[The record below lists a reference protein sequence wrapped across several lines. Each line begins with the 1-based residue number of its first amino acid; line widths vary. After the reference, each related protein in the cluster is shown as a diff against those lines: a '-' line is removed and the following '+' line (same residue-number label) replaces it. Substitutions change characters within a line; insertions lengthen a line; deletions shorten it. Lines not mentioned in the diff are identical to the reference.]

1 MARRCTVSSR
11 AIMVQPCTV
20 LPRGA
25 TAGAIL
31 AQTKSLGKKNENASG
46 LVMLDT
52 LNIYGALI
60 SVGAMNTRKKNA
72 DKIISRGADY
82 VLCVK
87 NNHRELRNEIAACFT
102 KVSRDTPEYLARYEE
117 TDAGHGRTEVR
128 RYRQLRANEWITESA
143 HWQGLQTVIEVER
156 ERYTSKTG
164 EPSREK
170 QYYISS
176 LPPDVERIAG
186 AIRSHWE
193 VENKAHWVLDVTF
206 NEDDCRIRAGDG
218 AENVAV
224 IRRFALNLARLHPH
238 KDSMRSKLKQAGW
251 SNKFRSEIIF
261 G

>member
-1 MARRCTVSSR
+1 
-11 AIMVQPCTV
+11 V